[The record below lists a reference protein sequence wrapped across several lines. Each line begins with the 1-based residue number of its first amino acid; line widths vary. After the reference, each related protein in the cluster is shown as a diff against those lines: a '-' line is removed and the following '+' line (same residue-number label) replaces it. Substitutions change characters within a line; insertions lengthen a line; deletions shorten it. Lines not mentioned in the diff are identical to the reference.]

1 MTTTDATEPVTTASL
16 PVTPPPSTPAPR
28 RGRAPRPPGGRRYGT
43 GLYRARLRILGW
55 FVGLLA
61 GTIVVGLLLQRTVL
75 LNRIDDEIEASLIQE
90 QRELQR
96 LNSGDDPETGLPFAS
111 VDRLFEIALRRN
123 VPLDGEALY
132 TFVQGRPFGALP
144 ASDPGGLFADD
155 AFLDQVRDT
164 SVPVQ
169 GKVRSREGTVEFLAV
184 PVVANGAP
192 PGSEPFGVFVSAVY
206 TGEERAEVERTAQLA
221 ALVALSSLLVASAVA
236 WVIAGRVLRP
246 VREVTDTARSI
257 TETDLRRRIPVGGQD
272 EVGELATTFNQMLDR
287 IEKAFTTQRQ
297 FVDDAGHE
305 LRTPITVVQGHL
317 DLLGDDPTER
327 RETVEMVQDELDRM
341 ARIVNDMLLLAKA
354 EQPDFLRPGPV
365 DLGELI
371 EDVRARAVA
380 LDDRPW
386 NAVVPPGP
394 VEIVADRARLLQA
407 LVNLVANAARHT
419 PSGTPVTVGAA
430 VDQASE
436 VVLWVRDEGPG
447 IAPADHGR
455 IFERFARAGTGPR
468 PAGGAGLG
476 LAIVSA
482 IAEAHGGRVALASVP
497 GGGAT
502 FSLHLPSTAS
512 GDGDRRPAEAR

>member
-1 MTTTDATEPVTTASL
+1 MGHRRPRVATRAGGH
-16 PVTPPPSTPAPR
+16 R
-28 RGRAPRPPGGRRYGT
+28 R
-43 GLYRARLRILGW
+43 
-55 FVGLLA
+55 
-61 GTIVVGLLLQRTVL
+61 
-75 LNRIDDEIEASLIQE
+75 
-90 QRELQR
+90 
-96 LNSGDDPETGLPFAS
+96 
-111 VDRLFEIALRRN
+111 
-123 VPLDGEALY
+123 
-132 TFVQGRPFGALP
+132 RPF
-144 ASDPGGLFADD
+144 DH
-155 AFLDQVRDT
+155 RD
-164 SVPVQ
+164 
-169 GKVRSREGTVEFLAV
+169 RH
-184 PVVANGAP
+184 AP
-192 PGSEPFGVFVSAVY
+192 PH
-206 TGEERAEVERTAQLA
+206 
-221 ALVALSSLLVASAVA
+221 
-236 WVIAGRVLRP
+236 
-246 VREVTDTARSI
+246 
-257 TETDLRRRIPVGGQD
+257 PVGGQD

-287 IEKAFTTQRQ
+287 IETAFTTQRQ

-317 DLLGDDPTER
+317 DLLGDDPEER
-327 RETVEMVQDELDRM
+327 RETIEVVQDELDRM

-365 DLGELI
+365 DLGELV

-394 VEIVADRARLLQA
+394 VEIVADRGRLLQA

-419 PSGTPVTVGAA
+419 PSGTPVTIGAA
-430 VDQASE
+430 VDQAGE